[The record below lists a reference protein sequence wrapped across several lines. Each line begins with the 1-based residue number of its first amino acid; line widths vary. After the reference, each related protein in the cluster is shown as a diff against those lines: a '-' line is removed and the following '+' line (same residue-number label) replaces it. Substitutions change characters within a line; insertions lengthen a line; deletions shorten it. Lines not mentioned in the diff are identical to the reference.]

1 MNTKEAIEH
10 FGGIKNLAEALDCWS
25 NEIYRWG
32 EYPPKGKRWEIQ
44 GITNGKLKAYP
55 EKKAETE

>member
-1 MNTKEAIEH
+1 MNTKDAIEH

-32 EYPPKGKRWEIQ
+32 EYPPKGKQYEIQ
-44 GITNGKLKAYP
+44 VKTEGDL
-55 EKKAETE
+55 KAETE